1 MQPIIRLW
9 PKAMAMDVT
18 VVVVVV
24 LLNISFVQHA
34 HLFVSLYLHGPKD
47 NADPPTSPQIKP
59 FPLKREA
66 ENIHTVS
73 CVLLSQFFSSFIGE
87 LSGFNQ
93 SDARFVELSE

>member
-1 MQPIIRLW
+1 
-9 PKAMAMDVT
+9 MAMDVT

-34 HLFVSLYLHGPKD
+34 HLFVSLYLLGPKD

-59 FPLKREA
+59 FSLKREA

-73 CVLLSQFFSSFIGE
+73 RVLLSQFFSSFIGE